1 MVIMAKFNPLDFK
14 YELVQ
19 DDEDSLLYQKKIISE
34 ESVFTDLIE
43 LGYFKKANVWG
54 LFITGSNLKSYLPSY
69 KEIPNI
75 SLYIGKIKNNMNFR
89 FLLNNIC
96 KDPKVIIQLGS

>member
-1 MVIMAKFNPLDFK
+1 MGKFNPLDFK
-14 YELVQ
+14 YELAHEEH
-19 DDEDSLLYQKKIISE
+19 DHLLYQKIIIKE
-34 ESVFTDLIE
+34 ESLFTDLIE
-43 LGYFKKANVWG
+43 LGYFKNSNTWA
-54 LFITGSNLKSYLPSY
+54 LFITGSNLKPYLPAY

-75 SLYIGKIKNNMNFR
+75 SLFIGKIKNNMNFR